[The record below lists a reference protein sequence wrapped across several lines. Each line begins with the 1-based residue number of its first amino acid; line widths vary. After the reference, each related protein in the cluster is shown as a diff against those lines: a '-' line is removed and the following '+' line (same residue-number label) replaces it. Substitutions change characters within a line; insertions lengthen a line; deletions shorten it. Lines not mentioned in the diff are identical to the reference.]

1 MEFTQILEEVVLNE
15 FGDQK
20 IITQILYGKVTPC

>member
-1 MEFTQILEEVVLNE
+1 MLSADGIHLEEVVLNE

-20 IITQILYGKVTPC
+20 IITQILYS